1 MSFPE
6 EKGQGPSP
14 SALEGATPKVG
25 AHDEHHV
32 ESHVEHHT
40 EHHHEHIHH
49 GGAAAEHAN
58 YSHEVVYA
66 DMTQPSRAQSYEK
79 TGDYA
84 IADKT
89 SLGTDEEAGNVD
101 RARDS
106 NDPNRPTGFV
116 RMWYRRLRA
125 PLHLFIWL
133 VFTA

>member
-1 MSFPE
+1 MSSLE

-14 SALEGATPKVG
+14 SPLEGATPKVDSHG
-25 AHDEHHV
+25 EHHA
-32 ESHVEHHT
+32 EHHH
-40 EHHHEHIHH
+40 EHVHEHIHH

-79 TGDYA
+79 NGEFA

-101 RARDS
+101 RARDD
-106 NDPNRPTGFV
+106 NDPNRPTGFI
-116 RMWYRRLRA
+116 RKWYQILRPA
-125 PLHLFIWL
+125 IHLFIWL